1 LIQCYQA
8 LFIIKEEEDLVTTAS
23 NVSELVSKAKT
34 IVLDKSVLTVI
45 KEFIM
50 MVEEKNKLAKA
61 KGESFLS
68 GDEKKQAVVLRLSE

>member
-1 LIQCYQA
+1 M
-8 LFIIKEEEDLVTTAS
+8 TTAS
-23 NVSELVSKAKT
+23 NVSELVSKTKT